1 MRSIVLA
8 AGIAGLVSLLGTP
21 MLIRFL
27 RRHGYSQAIRE
38 STDDVQY
45 PAHEGKVGT
54 PSMGGLAIIGGLVIG
69 YFGTQ
74 LLFWSPPTPTGLLA
88 LYLTIGLGMVG
99 MADDYL
105 KIFKQ
110 RSTGIRART
119 KLLGQAFVAISFAV
133 LSVNFP
139 DDFGQTPASQAISV
153 LRDFNWELP
162 LALFV
167 FWIWLLVTAATNSVN
182 LTDGLD
188 GLASGAALITFVAYL
203 LMTVWQFNNQC
214 AVDPFDPCYT
224 VRDPLDLGVFAAA
237 CAGAVFGFLWWNT
250 SPARIFMGDTGSLAI
265 GGAIAALAIMTRT
278 ELLLVLTG
286 GLFVVI
292 TVSVILQVGSF
303 KLTGKRV
310 FRMAPLH
317 HHFEL
322 VGWPEILIVVRFWI
336 IHALMVGMGLTIF
349 YAEWVTT

>member
-1 MRSIVLA
+1 MRLIVLA

-21 MLIRFL
+21 ALIKFL
-27 RRHGYSQAIRE
+27 RQHGYSQAIRE

-54 PSMGGLAIIGGLVIG
+54 PSMGGLAIIGGLLFG
-69 YFGTQ
+69 YFGTH
-74 LLFWSPPTPTGLLA
+74 LLFWEPPTSTGLLA
-88 LYLTIGLGMVG
+88 LYLTVGLGMVG

-133 LSVNFP
+133 MAVQFP
-139 DDFGQTPASQAISV
+139 DEYGQTPASQAISF
-153 LRDFNWELP
+153 LRDLGWGLP
-162 LALFV
+162 LGLFV
-167 FWIWLLVTAATNSVN
+167 IWIWLLVTATTNGVN

-188 GLASGAALITFVAYL
+188 GLASGAALVTFVAYL

-214 AVDPFDPCYT
+214 AIDPLDPCYT

-250 SPARIFMGDTGSLAI
+250 SPASIFMGDTGSLAL

-278 ELLLVLTG
+278 ELLLLLLG

-322 VGWPEILIVVRFWI
+322 LGWPEILIVVRFWI
-336 IHALMVGMGLTIF
+336 IHALMVGLGLTIF

>member
-1 MRSIVLA
+1 MRLIVLA
-8 AGIAGLVSLLGTP
+8 AGIAGFVSLLGTP
-21 MLIRFL
+21 LLIRFL
-27 RRHGYSQAIRE
+27 GRGGYSQAIRE
-38 STDDVQY
+38 STDDVKY
-45 PAHEGKVGT
+45 PEHEGKRGT
-54 PSMGGLAIIGGLVIG
+54 PSMGGLAILAGVLIAYLGTHLV
-69 YFGTQ
+69 
-74 LLFWSPPTPTGLLA
+74 FWQFPTASGLLA
-88 LYLTIGLGMVG
+88 LYLMVGLGLVG

-119 KLLGQAFVAISFAV
+119 KLLGQAFVAITFA
-133 LSVNFP
+133 LMAVNFP
-139 DDFGQTPASQAISV
+139 DEYGQTPASQAIS
-153 LRDFNWELP
+153 LIRDFAWTLP
-162 LALFV
+162 LAALV
-167 FWIWLLVTAATNSVN
+167 IWIWLLVTAATNGVN
-182 LTDGLD
+182 LSDGLD

-203 LMTVWQFNNQC
+203 LMSVWQFNNQC
-214 AVDPFDPCYT
+214 VVETVNPCYT
-224 VRDPLDLGVFAAA
+224 VRDPMDLGVFAAA

-250 SPARIFMGDTGSLAI
+250 SPASIFMGDTGSLAI
-265 GGAIAALAIMTRT
+265 GGAISALAIMTRT
-278 ELLLVLTG
+278 ELLLVMLG

-336 IHALMVGMGLTIF
+336 VHSLMVGLGLTIF